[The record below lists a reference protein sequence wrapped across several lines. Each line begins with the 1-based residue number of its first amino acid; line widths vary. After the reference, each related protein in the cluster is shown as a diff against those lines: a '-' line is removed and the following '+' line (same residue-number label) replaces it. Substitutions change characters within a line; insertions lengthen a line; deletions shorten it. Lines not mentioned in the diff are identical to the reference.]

1 MSNTND
7 QELDNIFKSLTGT
20 DTITLGNGG
29 PYISSTGT
37 DTITLGNGV
46 PYIINSNDN
55 WSWKDL
61 TVKSAPIQNTLKV
74 IGDAEIDGQLKVG
87 GKNLCEL
94 LDQIERR
101 LAILTPNPE
110 LEAKWEELKELGE
123 RYRELEKDILE
134 KEAIYK
140 TLSR

>member
-1 MSNTND
+1 MSNTNY
-7 QELDNIFKSLTGT
+7 QELSPLIDNNGNAGIGNMTSVVNSGSVFSFSGS
-20 DTITLGNGG
+20 TLNYD
-29 PYISSTGT
+29 PIDSR
-37 DTITLGNGV
+37 LK
-46 PYIINSNDN
+46 NS
-55 WSWKDL
+55 
-61 TVKSAPIQNTLKV
+61 LKV
-74 IGDAEIDGQLKVG
+74 AGNAEIDGQLKVG